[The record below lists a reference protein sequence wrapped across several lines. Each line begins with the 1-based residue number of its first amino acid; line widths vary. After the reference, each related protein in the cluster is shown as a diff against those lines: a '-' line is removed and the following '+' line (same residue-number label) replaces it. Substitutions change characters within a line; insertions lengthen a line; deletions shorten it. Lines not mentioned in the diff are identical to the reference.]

1 MISSGSWLAFAAV
14 AFAMVIT
21 PGPNM
26 IYMVSRSI
34 CQGRRAGMISLL
46 GVLTGFAVYA
56 VLAAFGITALLAA
69 VPFAY
74 DTLRFAGA
82 AYLAWL
88 AWNALRPSGSSPFQA
103 RDLPLDPPAKLFGMG
118 LLTNLLNPKIAV
130 LYLSLFPQFVDPAN
144 GQVLAQSMILGGTQ
158 IAISASVNAIIV
170 VMAGSISAFLAARPL
185 WSRVQRWIMGTVLG
199 LLALRMVV
207 DARK

>member
-34 CQGRRAGMISLL
+34 ASGRRAGMISLL

-56 VLAAFGITALLAA
+56 VLAAFGITAILAA

-88 AWNALRPSGSSPFQA
+88 AWNALRPTGVSPFQA
-103 RDLPLDPPAKLFGMG
+103 RDLPQDPPAKLFGMG

-144 GQVLAQSMILGGTQ
+144 GHVLAQSMILGGTQ
-158 IAISASVNAIIV
+158 IAISASVNTIIV

-185 WSRVQRWIMGTVLG
+185 WSRIQRWIMGTVLG